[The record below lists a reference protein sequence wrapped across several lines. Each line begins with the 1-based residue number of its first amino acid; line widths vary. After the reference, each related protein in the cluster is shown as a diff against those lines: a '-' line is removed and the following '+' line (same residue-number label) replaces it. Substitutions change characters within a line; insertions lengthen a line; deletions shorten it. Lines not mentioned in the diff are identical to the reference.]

1 MINKKIIDTEEL
13 SAWSVGGGITRIQT
27 RLPAIAEA
35 VSRLKQTWQV
45 GESVQGG
52 YLRLFLTTQRP
63 RKIRRTLE
71 RILSRIFP
79 QGRRCH
85 VAVKPS
91 LTRHRGL
98 HTWETRLQGKIRA
111 K

>member
-1 MINKKIIDTEEL
+1 MINKKIVDVEEL
-13 SAWSVGGGITRIQT
+13 SAWSVGGRITRIQT
-27 RLPAIAEA
+27 RVPAIAEA
-35 VSRLKQTWQV
+35 ILRLKQTWQV

-52 YLRLFLTTQRP
+52 YLRLFHTIQRP

-79 QGRRCH
+79 QGQRCH
-85 VAVKPS
+85 VAVKSS
-91 LTRHRGL
+91 LTRHRGVN
-98 HTWETRLQGKIRA
+98 TSETRLQAKIGA